1 MALVKWSAIVS
12 EMRGKLNGTVFARNR
27 YSCYA
32 RNKVTPYN
40 PQTPD
45 QQKIR
50 MQFALLSKTWRQL
63 TQEERDAWN
72 RAVEDFLKTNIFGD
86 KYKPSGINLFIRIN
100 MNLFLIAQPMITL
113 PPVPVVVDYIRIL
126 KIKLDINSNTI
137 DLFIESRNGI
147 HHIPTVF
154 VTRPLSPGITYVKS
168 EFRMIEYSIEFLGP
182 DQYILHMG
190 AQYKTKYGPLANF
203 IGQRFSYK
211 ITPID
216 KKTGLNG
223 ISVQDMV
230 IIKQ

>member
-1 MALVKWSAIVS
+1 MALVKWSGMIAEV
-12 EMRGKLNGTVFARNR
+12 RGKLNGTVFARNR

-40 PQTPD
+40 PQSPA
-45 QQKIR
+45 QQYIR
-50 MQFALLSKTWRQL
+50 NIFAQLSKKWRNL
-63 TQEERDAWN
+63 TQDERDAWN
-72 RAVEDFLKTNIFGD
+72 RAVVEFIKTNIFGD

-100 MNLFLIAQPMITL
+100 MNLFLIGQPMITL
-113 PPVPVVVDYIRIL
+113 PPVPVAVDYIRII
-126 KIKLDINSNTI
+126 KIKLDINGNAI
-137 DLFIESRNGI
+137 DLFIESKNGI
-147 HHIPTVF
+147 NHIPTVF

-182 DQYILHMG
+182 DQYILHIG
-190 AQYKTKYGPLANF
+190 AQYKSKYGPLVDF

-223 ISVQDMV
+223 ISVQDMI